1 MIIAIPYPWN
11 IQHSFK
17 ICELSYNWKLLAIIN
32 WQCKIY
38 WVLKLNSS
46 KFTSCKT
53 ILHIKSIPKTTKK
66 MASGCIWNH
75 IEGTMI
81 KLKKVN
87 TCLASL
93 AIEIGFP
100 ESRTLTWYA
109 WTLLSNA
116 FLIWSLLNLFSN
128 THTQSQHHHNIKD

>member
-38 WVLKLNSS
+38 WVLKLNSKVNAS
-46 KFTSCKT
+46 ISCKT
-53 ILHIKSIPKTTKK
+53 ISYKMDIPKHLK
-66 MASGCIWNH
+66 SH
-75 IEGTMI
+75 RRYHDQV
-81 KLKKVN
+81 KKVN
-87 TCLASL
+87 TCQASL

>member
-38 WVLKLNSS
+38 WVLKLNSKVNAS
-46 KFTSCKT
+46 ISCKT
-53 ILHIKSIPKTTKK
+53 ISYKMDIPKHLK
-66 MASGCIWNH
+66 SH
-75 IEGTMI
+75 RRYHDQV
-81 KLKKVN
+81 KKVN

-100 ESRTLTWYA
+100 ESNTLTWYT
-109 WTLLSNA
+109 WTLLSNT

-128 THTQSQHHHNIKD
+128 THTHTQSQRHHNIQD